1 MKPFRTLTNLFK
13 KPVMS
18 HNYVGAPSF
27 AEVNPYGYLSHYE
40 SDAYSTSYPSVRAI
54 SSEFMGIKPFGIDAN
69 GKTIQHPAVD
79 ALYHPNQKDSS
90 VAFFEKLAVSCLVM
104 PKTYIL
110 VWRKENG
117 EAKPGGNFG
126 VGGKDIAGY
135 TFIENPT
142 ISIKDRR
149 AYYSIGSQTFTDNE
163 VMVLTGGVDPY
174 NLYGGYSPNMAA
186 KRWATLDDYIADF
199 QKGFFEN
206 NAIPAGHFI
215 ITAASK
221 QDYQDTVARLKE
233 KHRGAGNNNN
243 VTYTPRPIGHDG
255 KPADAKIEWIPFAQ
269 SNKDIDFKNLFE
281 QANRRVDMSYGVS
294 QFIKGVDDSPNYAT
308 AQVSEKNFS
317 KRAVYPLA
325 LRTYTQITHELNRI
339 TGGLGVAITFKY
351 DIPIVA
357 DEEKVQAE
365 KKNVEANIIRT
376 MVLEGYSLDSIV
388 DAFELSNGYK
398 LLKKEEIVAVIEN
411 DKPDVDEGDEVKQSP
426 DPSKIDG
433 VTPLNIVKA
442 KAELSDEEKIEGV
455 ARSYMQA
462 QIDRVAKEYKDT
474 VSDAIEPEPK
484 EYELEDFVEAMFAII
499 SGILLINGEEEY
511 SAASAMLGNAFN
523 VDDLQGF
530 TFTQTAKDTYR
541 GYLKQVGT
549 SYGQDTAEAI
559 RKVLAESADQG
570 LTRKETETALK
581 NIINTDE
588 YRIKRLARTELNNS
602 QAQGSLEGIKSI
614 EAETGV
620 KFEKSLDHSNSS
632 STPCEF
638 CLSLEGKWYPTNE
651 PFLSYGDSLTGI
663 DGTIYVNDWAD
674 YQAGDIHPN
683 GKGAMIYRVVQ

>member
-1 MKPFRTLTNLFK
+1 LKPFRTLTNLFK
-13 KPVMS
+13 KPEMS

-54 SSEFMGIKPFGIDAN
+54 SSEFMTIKPFGIDAN
-69 GKTIQHPAVD
+69 GKPTQHPAID

-117 EAKPGGNFG
+117 EAKPGGNYG
-126 VGGKDIAGY
+126 VGGKNIAGY

-142 ISIKDRR
+142 ISIKDRKV
-149 AYYSIGSQTFTDNE
+149 YYSIGSQTFTDKE
-163 VMVLTGGVDPY
+163 VIVLTGGVDPY
-174 NLYGGYSPNMAA
+174 NLYGGYSPNIAA

-215 ITAASK
+215 ITAASQ
-221 QDYQDTVARLKE
+221 QDYKDTVAKLKE

-243 VTYTPRPIGHDG
+243 VTYTPRPIGQDG

-281 QANRRVDMSYGVS
+281 QANKRVDMSYGVS
-294 QFIKGVDDSPNYAT
+294 QFIKGVDDAPNYAT

-339 TGGLGVAITFKY
+339 TGGLGIAITFKY

-398 LLKKEEIVAVIEN
+398 LLKKEEIIAVIEN
-411 DKPDVDEGDEVKQSP
+411 DKPDVDQGDEVEQSP

-433 VTPLNIVKA
+433 VTPLNIVKT
-442 KAELSDEEKIEGV
+442 KAELTDEQKIENV
-455 ARSYMQA
+455 ARTYMQA

-474 VSDAIEPEPK
+474 ATNAVEPEAK
-484 EYELEDFVEAMFAII
+484 EYELEDFIEGVLAIV
-499 SGILLINGEEEY
+499 SGILLVNGEKEY
-511 SAASAMLGNAFN
+511 TLASTLLGNAFN
-523 VDDLQGF
+523 VDELQGF
-530 TFTQTAKDTYR
+530 TFTSAVEDAYR

-559 RKVLAESADQG
+559 RKVLADASDSG
-570 LTRKETETALK
+570 LTVKETENALK
-581 NIINTDE
+581 NIMNTDE
-588 YRIKRLARTELNNS
+588 YRVKRLARTELNNS

-638 CLSLEGKWYPTNE
+638 CLSLDGKWYSTNE

-663 DGTIYVNDWAD
+663 NGTIYVNDWAD